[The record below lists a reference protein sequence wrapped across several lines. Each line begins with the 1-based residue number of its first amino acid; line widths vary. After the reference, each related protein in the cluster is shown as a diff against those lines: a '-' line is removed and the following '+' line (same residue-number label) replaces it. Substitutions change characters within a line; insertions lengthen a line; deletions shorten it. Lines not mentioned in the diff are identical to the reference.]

1 MLEKGNYIVVF
12 FKDYGFRIIL
22 SCFVFVEEKNYVLKL
37 KEIEL
42 GEEVL
47 SVKGINNVRN
57 STIDISVYENGVV
70 FQYGKIVLLKKII
83 FGKDMLDFFEGLEI
97 IVDEFSDEEGDL
109 GLVVYEDE
117 KENDSFVDVVE
128 INGIIDSLIEY
139 GKQNVKILYSVE
151 LEEECFVI
159 RIDNS
164 VERQEFDVLL
174 FKIGYVF
181 EVEEIKSYISMNDQF
196 VY

>member
-22 SCFVFVEEKNYVLKL
+22 SCFVFVGEKNYVLKL

-57 STIDISVYENGVV
+57 GIIDISVYENGVV
-70 FQYGKIVLLKKII
+70 FQYGKIVLLEKII

-164 VERQEFDVLL
+164 VERQEFDVLS

-181 EVEEIKSYISMNDQF
+181 EVEEIKSYISINDQF
-196 VY
+196 V

>member
-22 SCFVFVEEKNYVLKL
+22 SCFVFVGEKNYVLKL

-57 STIDISVYENGVV
+57 GIIDISVYENGVV
-70 FQYGKIVLLKKII
+70 FQYGKIVLLEKII

-181 EVEEIKSYISMNDQF
+181 EVEEIKSYISINDQF
-196 VY
+196 V

>member
-57 STIDISVYENGVV
+57 GIIDISVYENGVV
-70 FQYGKIVLLKKII
+70 FQYGKIVLLEKII

-164 VERQEFDVLL
+164 VERQEFDVLS

-196 VY
+196 V

>member
-70 FQYGKIVLLKKII
+70 FQYGKIILLEKII

-164 VERQEFDVLL
+164 VERQEFDVLS

-196 VY
+196 V

>member
-70 FQYGKIVLLKKII
+70 FQYGKIILLEKII

-164 VERQEFDVLL
+164 VERQEFDVLS

-181 EVEEIKSYISMNDQF
+181 EVEEIKSYISINDQF
-196 VY
+196 V